1 MLQRLPL
8 ERKVRPAWL
17 PPYVL
22 GPGRPAGRVEI
33 PAGPATLGARFE
45 ELPFGWDNEFSALEV
60 HVPAFSVDAT
70 AVTNGQFQ
78 AFVEDG
84 GYQRADLWTD
94 EDWVWRG
101 HEAIEHPAV
110 WELVDGAWVYR
121 TLFDRLPLDQVADW
135 PVYVS
140 LAEARAFASWSGGR
154 LPREAEF
161 HRAASGPAKGGR
173 PEDGNVGFRH
183 WAPTPV
189 GSHPESASAY
199 GVQDLVGDG
208 WEWTSTAFAGLP
220 GFTPYIPG
228 YEGYSADFFDGK
240 HYVLKGGS
248 WATADPLVRPSF
260 RNWFQAHYP
269 YVFAKFRCVSDV

>member
-1 MLQRLPL
+1 
-8 ERKVRPAWL
+8 
-17 PPYVL
+17 
-22 GPGRPAGRVEI
+22 
-33 PAGPATLGARFE
+33 
-45 ELPFGWDNEFSALEV
+45 
-60 HVPAFSVDAT
+60 
-70 AVTNGQFQ
+70 VT
-78 AFVEDG
+78 
-84 GYQRADLWTD
+84 
-94 EDWVWRG
+94 
-101 HEAIEHPAV
+101 
-110 WELVDGAWVYR
+110 
-121 TLFDRLPLDQVADW
+121 DW

-140 LAEARAFASWSGGR
+140 LAEARAFARWRGGR
-154 LPREAEF
+154 LPSEAEF
-161 HRAASGPAKGGR
+161 HRAASGPTKGGR

-269 YVFAKFRCVSDV
+269 YVFAKFRCVCDV

>member
-1 MLQRLPL
+1 MGRGNGIRRNRLL
-8 ERKVRPAWL
+8 EYGDCRLWL
-17 PPYVL
+17 
-22 GPGRPAGRVEI
+22 
-33 PAGPATLGARFE
+33 
-45 ELPFGWDNEFSALEV
+45 WK
-60 HVPAFSVDAT
+60 
-70 AVTNGQFQ
+70 
-78 AFVEDG
+78 
-84 GYQRADLWTD
+84 
-94 EDWVWRG
+94 WRG
-101 HEAIEHPAV
+101 HDGIEHPAV
-110 WELVDGAWVYR
+110 WELVDGAWAYR

-140 LAEARAFASWSGGR
+140 LAEARAFASWRGGR
-154 LPREAEF
+154 LPSEAEF
-161 HRAASGPAKGGR
+161 LRAASGPTKGGR
-173 PEDGNVGFRH
+173 PEDGNVGFRD

-208 WEWTSTAFAGLP
+208 WEWTSTVFAGLP
-220 GFTPYIPG
+220 GFTTYIPG

-269 YVFAKFRCVSDV
+269 YVFAKFRCVTDV